1 MKSMKTMLVAALVA
15 GSLLAGGTAVF
26 AQANGGAPG
35 ARGARGPMNADTM
48 VTRLQTAL
56 GETNKLSDAQIPKVK
71 AVFDDQIK
79 KQTDLRNDTTIAR
92 ADMATKRA
100 AIQKETSDA
109 LKAILTPAQFTIYE
123 ALPQGGRGGRG
134 GAGGGAPAPA
144 N

>member
-26 AQANGGAPG
+26 AQANGGAPGAPG

-92 ADMATKRA
+92 A
-100 AIQKETSDA
+100 ETSDA

>member
-1 MKSMKTMLVAALVA
+1 
-15 GSLLAGGTAVF
+15 
-26 AQANGGAPG
+26 
-35 ARGARGPMNADTM
+35 
-48 VTRLQTAL
+48 
-56 GETNKLSDAQIPKVK
+56 LSDAQIPKVK